1 MNYKTNAKKV
11 VLEEEKMSNKLKDLI
26 KVSIKE
32 YLEANE
38 VVMKDAVRGKIRE
51 QVQNII
57 TEKGLDEKSD
67 GVKKL
72 SVSLVKK
79 QITELQESSQMTL
92 RKEKLQSLADQN
104 NGISHPNNFRR
115 NAVANDLQIKY
126 ANFTKPGLEECENKE
141 QYSVTGRV
149 VLRRVMGKASFIT
162 LQDYSGRVQVYL
174 KKSDLPEAQ
183 YDTFKNLCDL
193 GDIVGITGVMFKTNT
208 GELSVEANHFEI
220 LTKAIRPLP
229 DKFHGLADQETRY
242 RQRYVDLIT
251 NEKARDVFK
260 VRSKVVSFIRNYF
273 DNLNFMEVETPMMHV
288 LQGGAAAKP
297 FRTHHNAL
305 DMPLYLRIAPEL
317 YLKRLVV
324 GGFERVYEINRNFRN
339 EGVSSRHNPEFTM
352 LEFYMAYADYNDLM
366 DLTEDMLSKL
376 VQEVIG
382 STELEY
388 GEYKINFAGKYER
401 ISMVDAIV
409 KHSGNITK
417 EDLAD
422 FDKAKVIAESLKLKV
437 ESFYELGHLINEIFE
452 EVAEHKLIQPTFI
465 TDYPAVVS
473 PLARRQD
480 GNPEFTDR
488 FEFFI
493 GAREIANGFSEL
505 NDAQDQAERF
515 KKQVEAA
522 AGGDD
527 EAMPYDKDYIRAL
540 EYGMPPTAGQGI
552 GIDRLVMYLTN
563 SQSIRDVILFPHMK
577 PE

>member
-1 MNYKTNAKKV
+1 
-11 VLEEEKMSNKLKDLI
+11 MSSKLKDLI
-26 KVSIKE
+26 KITIKE
-32 YLEANE
+32 YLEANDIT
-38 VVMKDAVRGKIRE
+38 VKDAIRGKIRE
-51 QVQNII
+51 QISEFLGEV
-57 TEKGLDEKSD
+57 SD
-67 GVKKL
+67 INEQVKEQI
-72 SVSLVKK
+72 SALVKK
-79 QITELQESSQMTL
+79 HVTELQESSQIAL
-92 RKEKLQSLADQN
+92 RKEKLKTLAQQN
-104 NGISHPNNFRR
+104 NGISHPNSFRR
-115 NAVANDLQIKY
+115 NAVAIELHDRY
-126 ANFTKPGLEECENKE
+126 ADKTKQELEELDNKQ
-141 QYSVTGRV
+141 QYSLTGRV

-162 LQDYSGRVQVYL
+162 LQDYTGRIQVYL
-174 KKSDLPEAQ
+174 KKSDLPDGQ
-183 YDTFKNLCDL
+183 YETFKNLCDL
-193 GDIVGITGVMFKTNT
+193 GDIVGITGTMFKTNT

-229 DKFHGLADQETRY
+229 DKFHGLADQEMRY

-251 NEKARDVFK
+251 NEKAREVFK

-273 DNLNFMEVETPMMHV
+273 DRLDFMEVETPMMHV

-297 FRTHHNAL
+297 FKTHHNAL

-382 STELEY
+382 SEILEY
-388 GEYKINFAGKYER
+388 GEYKINFGGKYER
-401 ISMVDAIV
+401 ISMVDSIV
-409 KHSGNITK
+409 KYNDDITK
-417 EDLAD
+417 EDLVT
-422 FDKAKVIAESLKLKV
+422 FESAKKIAEKLKIKV
-437 ESFYELGHLINEIFE
+437 EAYHELGHLINEIFE
-452 EVAEHKLIQPTFI
+452 ETVEHQLIQPTFI

-493 GAREIANGFSEL
+493 GAREVANGFSEL
-505 NDAQDQAERF
+505 NDAEDQAERF
-515 KKQVEAA
+515 RKQVEAA
-522 AGGDD
+522 ASGDD